1 MIFENFIQVELQVSK
16 QDHRKTLVQDV
27 SEVYTLFAFGK

>member
-16 QDHRKTLVQDV
+16 HDHRKTLARDV
-27 SEVYTLFAFGK
+27 SEVYTLVAFGK